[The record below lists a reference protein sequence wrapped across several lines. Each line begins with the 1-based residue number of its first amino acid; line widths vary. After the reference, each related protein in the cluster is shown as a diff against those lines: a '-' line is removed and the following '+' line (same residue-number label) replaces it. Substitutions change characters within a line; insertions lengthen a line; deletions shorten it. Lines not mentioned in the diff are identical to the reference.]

1 MQKDDAQ
8 QQRASSSER
17 KGGDRSAS
25 VVDAS
30 LKFDPAWLQDPKE
43 LSNRQIAACLY
54 WFKLNRDLI
63 PGSERKRAAQFR
75 WASDQA
81 LSTVLQCRVIAPMAT
96 ASRTSSSVAPLSL
109 AKAVCP

>member
-30 LKFDPAWLQDPKE
+30 LKFDPAWLQDPKK
-43 LSNRQIAACLY
+43 LSNRRRSQLAC
-54 WFKLNRDLI
+54 I
-63 PGSERKRAAQFR
+63 G
-75 WASDQA
+75 
-81 LSTVLQCRVIAPMAT
+81 
-96 ASRTSSSVAPLSL
+96 SSSTGI
-109 AKAVCP
+109 